1 MKLKIERHSSAGD
14 LHTPVGL
21 YMSLRD
27 SYSGALLLESSDYHS
42 ANNSSSFICLQPLA
56 CIKIH
61 HGQLILEEKNETI
74 LKERAEKENV
84 AIHFESFITK
94 FKSAEITAMD
104 GLFGYI
110 GYDAIQY
117 FEDIQLSGKKN
128 DDFDHPEM
136 IFALFRYVIHLN
148 HFNDIMTI
156 IEYIPEG
163 ESSTIG
169 QLKVQIQN
177 TRNNGFPFYTTG
189 ATETNITDETFID
202 MVQKAKYHCR
212 RGDVFQM
219 VLARRFSVSFKGD
232 EFNVYRALRRINPSP
247 YLYFFDYG
255 NFRIFGSS
263 PESQLKIS
271 NGKATLNPIAGTY
284 RRTGNDIA
292 DKALAEKLSEDPK
305 ENAEHAMLVDLARND
320 LSRSCTNV
328 KVETYKEVQFF
339 SHVIHLVSKV
349 TGKLKTHI
357 NPMKVIADTFPAG
370 TLSGAPKHRA
380 MQLIDQYENQSRGFY
395 GGAVGFIGFNGD
407 VNLAILIRSFLS
419 KNNKLFFQA
428 GAGIVNSS
436 DEVSELQEVNN
447 KLAAL
452 HKAIEEVDGN
462 RKLTK

>member
-1 MKLKIERHSSAGD
+1 
-14 LHTPVGL
+14 
-21 YMSLRD
+21 
-27 SYSGALLLESSDYHS
+27 
-42 ANNSSSFICLQPLA
+42 
-56 CIKIH
+56 
-61 HGQLILEEKNETI
+61 
-74 LKERAEKENV
+74 
-84 AIHFESFITK
+84 
-94 FKSAEITAMD
+94 
-104 GLFGYI
+104 
-110 GYDAIQY
+110 
-117 FEDIQLSGKKN
+117 
-128 DDFDHPEM
+128 M

>member
-1 MKLKIERHSSAGD
+1 MKLTIERHSIAGD

-21 YMSLRD
+21 YLSLRD
-27 SYSGALLLESSDYHS
+27 IYSNALLLESSDYHS
-42 ANNSSSFICLQPLA
+42 ASNSSSFICLQPLA
-56 CIKIH
+56 SIKIH
-61 HGQLILEEKNETI
+61 NGELILEEKNEI
-74 LKERAEKENV
+74 IHRENANRENV
-84 AIHFESFITK
+84 TTHFESFITK
-94 FKSAEITAMD
+94 FKAQDITPMD
-104 GLFGYI
+104 GLFGFI

-117 FEDIQLSGKKN
+117 FEDIHLSRRKSE
-128 DDFDHPEM
+128 DFDHPEM
-136 IFALFRYVIHLN
+136 IFGLYRYVIHLN
-148 HFNDIMTI
+148 HFNDVMTLS
-156 IEYIPEG
+156 EYIPEG
-163 ESSTIG
+163 EKSTIA
-169 QLKVQIQN
+169 QLMVQVQN
-177 TRNNGFPFYTTG
+177 TRTNGFPFYTTG
-189 ATETNITDETFID
+189 DTETNITDETFIG
-202 MVQKAKYHCR
+202 MVQKAKHHCR

-219 VLARRFSVSFKGD
+219 VLSRRFSVSYKGD
-232 EFNVYRALRRINPSP
+232 DFNVYRALRRINPSP

-271 NGKATLNPIAGTY
+271 NRKATLNPIAGTY
-284 RRTGNDIA
+284 RRTGNDIS

-320 LSRSCTNV
+320 LSRNCVDV

-349 TGKLKTHI
+349 TGQLKPLT

-380 MQLIDQYENQSRGFY
+380 MQLIDQYESQSRGFY

-436 DEVSELQEVNN
+436 DEKSELQEVNN

-452 HKAIEEVDGN
+452 HKAIEVGSQ
-462 RKLTK
+462 R